1 MEVTPEVKS
10 GRKLPNK
17 LTMPV
22 CFRTPVLILDLYAF
36 ILLTGDVDLCD
47 DTFHVWF
54 AKTRTNIY

>member
-1 MEVTPEVKS
+1 MEVIPEVKR

-17 LTMPV
+17 FTMPV

-36 ILLTGDVDLCD
+36 ILLTDDVDLCD
-47 DTFHVWF
+47 YTFRVWF